1 MTRDELMARFRERFA
16 ARDYLKALQDCRD
29 LLEQNPRDAVAWRN
43 MAAIY
48 IALGSDADAAQTAGH
63 ALDLDPKDPWVH
75 YYLGVIDAR
84 ADRHDEAIHR
94 FEQALSLNR
103 GMGEAHQG
111 LASAHYRLGDDGNAV
126 FHWSQAYQL
135 APQSA
140 EICRGFGATLLRM
153 GQPAKAVYYLRQAVD
168 LLPDWAEARQDY
180 GEALRL
186 AGEDRDA
193 VTELLR
199 GLRIKQRPEGL
210 VSLSLIHLKYR
221 EPRKALVHLQRAIE
235 LGPTHA
241 PAYHTLG
248 LVHGALKDWV
258 RALEAQGRAYAI
270 APDNTDYALAY
281 AEALVNAGGNL
292 EHAFRLAAAVRIKD
306 PSRAKAYDILGWCL
320 FREGKAAEAREEL
333 ERARAIL
340 EVKER
345 PDADDAAIYEHL
357 AEVYSKLDDGMMSR
371 EMYARAGEI
380 DPQRRAEWQKR
391 AGSAANS

>member
-1 MTRDELMARFRERFA
+1 MTREELMNRFRERFA

-43 MAAIY
+43 MSAIY
-48 IALGSDADAAQTAGH
+48 IALGSDADAAKTAGH
-63 ALDLDPKDPWVH
+63 ALDLDPKDAWVH
-75 YYLGVIDAR
+75 YYLGVLDAR
-84 ADRHDEAIHR
+84 ADRNEDAIRR
-94 FEQALSLNR
+94 FELALSLSPA
-103 GMGEAHQG
+103 MGEAHQG
-111 LASAHYRLGDDGNAV
+111 LAAAHFRLGDDGNSV

-135 APQSA
+135 APQSG

-153 GQPAKAVYYLRQAVD
+153 GQPAKAAYYLRQAVE
-168 LLPDWAEARQDY
+168 LVPDWAEGRQEY
-180 GEALRL
+180 GEALRQ

-199 GLRIKQRPEGL
+199 GLRVKQRPEGL

-248 LVHGALKDWV
+248 LVHAELKDWV
-258 RALEAQGRAYAI
+258 RALEAHGRAYAI
-270 APDNTDYALAY
+270 VPDNTDYALAY
-281 AEALVNAGGNL
+281 ADALTNAGGNL

-306 PSRAKAYDILGWCL
+306 PSRAKAYDILGRCL
-320 FREGKAAEAREEL
+320 FRQGKAAEAREEL
-333 ERARAIL
+333 ERARAII

-345 PDADDAAIYEHL
+345 PDTADAGIYEHL
-357 AEVYSKLDDGMMSR
+357 AEVYAKLDDGMMSR

-380 DPQRRAEWQKR
+380 DPVRRAEWQKR
-391 AGSAANS
+391 AGTPAA